1 MGSGV
6 SSADRGG
13 MKLRRV
19 CSRLRTESTVWQGRA
34 QKSSAAKVQAQEN
47 AGEDRGASYSQHQI
61 KLNDGVSS
69 TGWDLRF

>member
-1 MGSGV
+1 
-6 SSADRGG
+6 
-13 MKLRRV
+13 
-19 CSRLRTESTVWQGRA
+19 VWQGRA
-34 QKSSAAKVQAQEN
+34 QKSSAAKVKAQEN